1 MQVISF
7 MVITGSRLLCSI
19 KTKELPQIPE
29 NTREPSENEMRR
41 GLPEW
46 FRVHEVPRNFGN
58 RLDKYYFSM
67 DGKKFRSIR
76 EVREWRKNI
85 KFEYSGYTSDEAPC
99 F

>member
-1 MQVISF
+1 MLSYIV
-7 MVITGSRLLCSI
+7 TAGARLLCSI
-19 KTKELPQIPE
+19 KTKELSQIPE

-46 FRVHEVPRNFGN
+46 FRVQEVPRNFGN

-67 DGKKFRSIR
+67 DGNKFRSIK
-76 EVREWRKNI
+76 EVREWRKNLE
-85 KFEYSGYTSDEAPC
+85 FECSGYTSDEAPC